1 MAMNNDQLNAFLTAK
16 EIAIAKLSSS
26 EPAPSNKMSGA
37 EIGDMFIE
45 IYKAI
50 LSVITNPTQQ

>member
-1 MAMNNDQLNAFLTAK
+1 MAINHDELNAFLTAK

>member
-1 MAMNNDQLNAFLTAK
+1 MTMSHDELNALRITK
-16 EIAIAKLSSS
+16 EIAIAKLSSGD
-26 EPAPSNKMSGA
+26 PAPSNKASGA

>member
-1 MAMNNDQLNAFLTAK
+1 MAMNHDELNAFLTAK

-26 EPAPSNKMSGA
+26 EPASSNKMSGA

-50 LSVITNPTQQ
+50 LSVISNPTQQ